1 MKIKAIINKFLYTT
15 YIVIRLILT
24 QFFYKYRFGNI
35 GFKSILFGN
44 FSSLTRP
51 DCIFLGRNVRILK
64 NARMDCITSWAGDN
78 FQPRFIVGNNVNI
91 GQNFFVSCA
100 SKVLIGDGV
109 LISDNVAIIDN
120 DHVCEKGRSSSE
132 TPIVASSITI
142 EKNVVI
148 YRNSTILKGAYI
160 EEGVVI
166 GANSIVK
173 GRIAKN
179 SLAVGSH
186 AKAIRRIF

>member
-1 MKIKAIINKFLYTT
+1 MKIKAIINRFLY
-15 YIVIRLILT
+15 VIYMVTRLILT
-24 QFFYKYRFGNI
+24 YLFYKYRFGNI

-51 DCIFLGRNVRILK
+51 DCIFLGKNVRIFK
-64 NARMDCITSWAGDN
+64 NARMDCITSWIDSE
-78 FQPRFIVGNNVNI
+78 FKPSIVIGNNVNI

-100 SKVLIGDGV
+100 SKISIGDGV

-120 DHVCEKGRSSSE
+120 EHVYQKGKSSSE
-132 TPIVASSITI
+132 TPIIASGITI

-148 YRNSTILKGAYI
+148 YRNVTILKGAHI

-173 GRIAKN
+173 GRILKN
-179 SLAVGSH
+179 SMAAGMC
-186 AKAIRRIF
+186 AKTIRTLS